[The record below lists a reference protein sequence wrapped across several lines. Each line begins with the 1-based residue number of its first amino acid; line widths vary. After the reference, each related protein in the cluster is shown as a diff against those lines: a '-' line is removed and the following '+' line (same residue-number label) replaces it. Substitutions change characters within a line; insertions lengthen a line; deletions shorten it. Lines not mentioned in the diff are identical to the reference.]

1 MSRILIDLENTR
13 ENTFFSGIERS
24 KLMQLTIFL
33 LPLKG
38 IIYVLDGTLKSL
50 NLLEGMCDL
59 KNTIKPP
66 FGLIILIY
74 ELIIRKNSNNF
85 VSAQNINIINLFL
98 MELITRKRYTL
109 QQSRW
114 FALLYLHFENFNIF
128 RGLCITQSKIYDRA
142 FIAKIVGR

>member
-13 ENTFFSGIERS
+13 ENTFFSGMERS

-85 VSAQNINIINLFL
+85 VSAQNINFINLFL
-98 MELITRKRYTL
+98 MELITRKRLHVVTIAMICSTL
-109 QQSRW
+109 PS
-114 FALLYLHFENFNIF
+114 L
-128 RGLCITQSKIYDRA
+128 
-142 FIAKIVGR
+142 